1 VNLDIPEGATVYLD
15 IYDDPGETDLIAYSY
30 GTA

>member
-1 VNLDIPEGATVYLD
+1 VDLDIPEGATVSLD